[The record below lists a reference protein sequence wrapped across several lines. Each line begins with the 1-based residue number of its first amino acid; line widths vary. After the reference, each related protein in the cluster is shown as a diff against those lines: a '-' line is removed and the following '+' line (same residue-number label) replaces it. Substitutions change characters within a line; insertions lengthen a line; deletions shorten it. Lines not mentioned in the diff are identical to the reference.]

1 MVWLTNVGSRTSPFF
16 SGGCGDGLSASADR
30 LNCSMLGCF
39 DGSLVET
46 KLRAMASAIIGW

>member
-1 MVWLTNVGSRTSPFF
+1 MVWLTNAGSRTSPFF

-39 DGSLVET
+39 DGSLVE
-46 KLRAMASAIIGW
+46 LS